1 MARDLDLDELLD
13 AFTLTAD
20 ELKLLRNKSGA
31 TRLGFAVTLRFLLWR
46 GRFPRGRGEVPDNAI
61 AHVAK
66 QAKVEPSEIAFY
78 DWQGRSAK
86 RNRTEIREFTGFGEC
101 SVADAEKVTL
111 WLAENVCDQER
122 NPDRVRQRLL
132 EHCKEE
138 LIEPPEKTR
147 IERIVRSALSQAE
160 DQMMARAAGEVP
172 AEVVERMLT
181 LIGQASDDPDEAPAA
196 EEGPEVY
203 AQIKDAPG
211 NVSLKTLIA
220 EKTKLEAVR
229 AVEVPHRAFARI
241 PAKMVAAWRDRA
253 AAEAPSHLRGHP
265 HQIKVCLLG
274 ALLWSREREITD
286 TLVDLVIS
294 TVHKINARAEK
305 VVTEEFVR
313 DLKRVSGKEDILF
326 RIAEASVGAPE
337 SPVREVV
344 YPAAGGEQTLQD
356 LLAEFRSKG
365 TSYRQH
371 KQRVFKSSYSN
382 HYRAGLLQLLDVLE
396 FHSSNDVHRPLV
408 KALELICRYR
418 EVANNR
424 PYYDAGEH
432 VPVDGVIPF
441 ELRELLHRTDKH
453 GRARVLR
460 TVYECG
466 VFQTLREQLRCKEIW
481 VVGADRWRNP
491 DEDLPA
497 DFADKRVE
505 NYRKLN
511 QPLDPEEFITRLHGD
526 MVAELSGLNDA
537 LPRLGWVEVAER
549 KAGAISLSPLE
560 ARAEPRNLRRLKK
573 AVRAKW
579 GVVPL
584 LDMLKETALRTG
596 MLEAFTGVGTRE
608 AITTEELWERLI
620 LVIYAY
626 GTNTGLRRAA
636 AGEHAYSE
644 DDLRY
649 IRRRYF
655 TIEGARNAARA
666 IANATFAI
674 RSEAI
679 WGQGSTAVGSDST
692 HVKAFDQNLFTEWH
706 SRYGGRGVLIYWH
719 IEERSMAV
727 HSQLLSCSASEVH
740 AMVEGA
746 MRHGTSMN
754 VEANYVDS
762 HGQSEIGF
770 GITRLL
776 GFKLLPR
783 IKQINRVKLYQ
794 PDRGDLET
802 YPLLRPAMTRPIRW
816 DLIAQQYDQ
825 MIKYAT
831 AIRLGTASTEA
842 ILRRFTRNAS
852 HPTYAAM
859 LEVGRAEK
867 TAFCAR
873 YLRDRDLQYE
883 VGSGLNVVEN
893 SHGIHGEILYGKTGE
908 LSSNRREEQELT
920 MLALHILQAC
930 LVYVNTLMLQEV
942 LAEPEW
948 QDALTAEDRRG
959 LTPLFSSNMNPYGD
973 IRLNMGNRLA
983 LGG

>member
-66 QAKVEPSEIAFY
+66 QAKVTPSEIAFY

-86 RNRTEIREFTGFGEC
+86 RNRTEIRDFTGFGEC
-101 SVADAEKVTL
+101 SVPDAEKVTR

-181 LIGQASDDPDEAPAA
+181 LIGQASDDPDETPADG
-196 EEGPEVY
+196 EGPEVY

-229 AVEVPHRAFARI
+229 AVSVPHRAFARI

-265 HQIKVCLLG
+265 PEIKVCLLG

-326 RIAEASVGAPE
+326 RIAEASVGSPE
-337 SPVREVV
+337 SLVREVV

-382 HYRAGLLQLLDVLE
+382 HYRVGLLQLLDVLE

-418 EVANNR
+418 EVTNNR

-432 VPVDGVIPF
+432 IPVDGVIPF
-441 ELRELLHRTDKH
+441 ELRELLHRTDKR
-453 GRARVLR
+453 GRSRVLR

-511 QPLDPEEFITRLHGD
+511 QPLDPEEFIARLRGD
-526 MVAELSGLNDA
+526 MVTELAGLNDA

-549 KAGAISLSPLE
+549 KTGAISLTPLE

-948 QDALTAEDRRG
+948 ENALTAEDRRG

-983 LGG
+983 LSG

>member
-1 MARDLDLDELLD
+1 MARDLELDELLD

-31 TRLGFAVTLRFLLWR
+31 TRLGFALTLRFLLWR

-61 AHVAK
+61 VHVAG
-66 QAKVEPSEIAFY
+66 QVKVEPSEIAFY

-86 RNRTEIREFTGFGEC
+86 RNRTEIRDFTGFGEC

-122 NPDRVRQRLL
+122 DPDRVRQRLL
-132 EHCKEE
+132 EHCREE

-147 IERIVRSALSQAE
+147 VERIVRSALSRAE
-160 DQMMARAAGEVP
+160 DAMMSRAVEEVP
-172 AEVVERMLT
+172 AGVVERMLT

-203 AQIKDAPG
+203 AQIKDTPG

-229 AVEVPHRAFARI
+229 AVGVPHRAFARV
-241 PAKMVAAWRDRA
+241 PATMVAAWRDRA

-265 HQIKVCLLG
+265 PLVKVCLLG
-274 ALLWSREREITD
+274 ALLFSREREITD
-286 TLVDLVIS
+286 TLVDLVIA
-294 TVHKINARAEK
+294 TVHRINARAEK

-326 RIAEASVGAPE
+326 RIAEASVGSPE

-396 FHSSNDVHRPLV
+396 FCSSNDVHRPLV

-453 GRARVLR
+453 GRVRVLR

-466 VFQTLREQLRCKEIW
+466 VFQVLREQLRCKEIW

-511 QPLDPEEFITRLHGD
+511 QPLDSGEFIARLRGD
-526 MVAELSGLNDA
+526 MVSELAHLNDA
-537 LPRLGWVEVAER
+537 LPRLEWVEVAER

-608 AITTEELWERLI
+608 VITTEELWERLI

-655 TIEGARNAARA
+655 TVEGARGAARA
-666 IANATFAI
+666 IANATFAT
-674 RSEAI
+674 RSKAI

-719 IEERSMAV
+719 IEQRSMAV

-867 TAFCAR
+867 TAFAAR

-893 SHGIHGEILYGKTGE
+893 SHGIHSEILYGKTGE

-920 MLALHILQAC
+920 MLALHILQSC

-948 QDALTAEDRRG
+948 ENALTAEDRRG

>member
-1 MARDLDLDELLD
+1 MYAR
-13 AFTLTAD
+13 
-20 ELKLLRNKSGA
+20 
-31 TRLGFAVTLRFLLWR
+31 
-46 GRFPRGRGEVPDNAI
+46 
-61 AHVAK
+61 
-66 QAKVEPSEIAFY
+66 
-78 DWQGRSAK
+78 
-86 RNRTEIREFTGFGEC
+86 
-101 SVADAEKVTL
+101 
-111 WLAENVCDQER
+111 
-122 NPDRVRQRLL
+122 
-132 EHCKEE
+132 
-138 LIEPPEKTR
+138 
-147 IERIVRSALSQAE
+147 
-160 DQMMARAAGEVP
+160 
-172 AEVVERMLT
+172 
-181 LIGQASDDPDEAPAA
+181 
-196 EEGPEVY
+196 
-203 AQIKDAPG
+203 IKDAPG

-229 AVEVPHRAFARI
+229 AVGVPHRAFARL
-241 PAKMVAAWRDRA
+241 PATMVAAWRDRA

-274 ALLWSREREITD
+274 ALLFSREREITD

-305 VVTEEFVR
+305 VVTAEFVR

-326 RIAEASVGAPE
+326 RIAEASVGSPE
-337 SPVREVV
+337 SLVREVV
-344 YPAAGGEQTLQD
+344 YPAAGGEQTLKD

-382 HYRAGLLQLLDVLE
+382 HYRVGLLQLLDVLE

-441 ELRELLHRTDKH
+441 ELRELLHRTDQR
-453 GRARVLR
+453 GRVRVLR

-466 VFQTLREQLRCKEIW
+466 VFQSLREQLRCKEIW

-511 QPLDPEEFITRLHGD
+511 QPLDPDEFIARLCGD
-526 MVAELSGLNDA
+526 MVTELAHLNDA

-549 KAGAISLSPLE
+549 KAGAISLTPLE

-655 TIEGARNAARA
+655 TIEGARGAARA

-674 RSEAI
+674 RSEAL

-754 VEANYVDS
+754 VEAN
-762 HGQSEIGF
+762 
-770 GITRLL
+770 
-776 GFKLLPR
+776 
-783 IKQINRVKLYQ
+783 
-794 PDRGDLET
+794 
-802 YPLLRPAMTRPIRW
+802 
-816 DLIAQQYDQ
+816 
-825 MIKYAT
+825 
-831 AIRLGTASTEA
+831 
-842 ILRRFTRNAS
+842 
-852 HPTYAAM
+852 
-859 LEVGRAEK
+859 
-867 TAFCAR
+867 
-873 YLRDRDLQYE
+873 
-883 VGSGLNVVEN
+883 
-893 SHGIHGEILYGKTGE
+893 
-908 LSSNRREEQELT
+908 
-920 MLALHILQAC
+920 
-930 LVYVNTLMLQEV
+930 
-942 LAEPEW
+942 
-948 QDALTAEDRRG
+948 
-959 LTPLFSSNMNPYGD
+959 
-973 IRLNMGNRLA
+973 
-983 LGG
+983 